1 MFVSGV
7 INFLTFV
14 IATWIYIAVAT
25 VSILFA
31 RFCLK
36 NFKIRYDRIKGVL
49 LFNYMIPFVYTISML
64 IAGALTRQ
72 KILIRVTQ
80 MSIIIWVATIVF
92 AYWKQTEKI

>member
-1 MFVSGV
+1 MFVSGM